1 MYDFMND
8 NPSLASYPVSYTNEP
23 HLIAQND
30 NLISVNATIEVD
42 LLGQCNSESIGG
54 YQFSGT
60 GGQLDFVRG
69 AFNSRGGKSIIAFY
83 ATAKEGEVSRVVPR
97 FQTGTVVTTP
107 RMDTHFLVTEHGV
120 VNLKGKST
128 RDRALDIIS
137 IAHPK
142 FRDSLL
148 REAEDMHLI

>member
-1 MYDFMND
+1 
-8 NPSLASYPVSYTNEP
+8 
-23 HLIAQND
+23 
-30 NLISVNATIEVD
+30 
-42 LLGQCNSESIGG
+42 
-54 YQFSGT
+54 
-60 GGQLDFVRG
+60 
-69 AFNSRGGKSIIAFY
+69 
-83 ATAKEGEVSRVVPR
+83 VVPR

-107 RMDTHFLVTEHGV
+107 RWIRIFLVTEHGV